1 MCVQLLIWRP
11 MHRQGV
17 SGILDSASNSAM
29 DNEFKTHVPED
40 VIKRIL
46 EEGQLQEV
54 EVSIHRTD
62 YPHSSLSR

>member
-1 MCVQLLIWRP
+1 
-11 MHRQGV
+11 MHRRGV
-17 SGILDSASNSAM
+17 SGTLDSASNSAM

-54 EVSIHRTD
+54 EVSMHWTN
-62 YPHSSLSR
+62 